1 MRTIQSALNAFKVG
15 NQYQDHIQLAD
26 ILSGT
31 TLVKFHEPAALGN
44 WASGTFFRSESEI
57 NTALGEDV
65 MVFYTSDYEWVD
77 MEDLKKGD
85 LIQYDNHI
93 SIVYCTP
100 DDNWG
105 GECDGL
111 AEGQYQI
118 VHAYGERCTAYEK
131 DNSCKTNSF
140 SRKVLLTLNKF
151 TKFPNPSGFGRIKLW
166 D

>member
-111 AEGQYQI
+111 AEGQYKI
-118 VHAYGERCTAYEK
+118 VHASGDDSYQPDLGGGK
-131 DNSCKTNSF
+131 KGKPVF
-140 SRKVLLTLNKF
+140 SRKVLTNKN
-151 TKFPNPSGFGRIKLW
+151 TEKGNPVGFGRIKLW

>member
-1 MRTIQSALNAFKVG
+1 M
-15 NQYQDHIQLAD
+15 
-26 ILSGT
+26 
-31 TLVKFHEPAALGN
+31 KFHEPAALGN

-111 AEGQYQI
+111 AEGQYKI
-118 VHAYGERCTAYEK
+118 VHAYGQRSIDYNNNGIIDEGEFT
-131 DNSCKTNSF
+131 
-140 SRKVLLTLNKF
+140 RKVIINDKKWIKDPF
-151 TKFPNPSGFGRIKLW
+151 GFGRIKLW